1 MSNFLWLPLGS
12 SEALSAAVGWV
23 RTEHITRGCPLTDA
37 MEQACVRYVVDGAEL
52 AHAYYESY
60 PEAAHGIQKDKEQR

>member
-1 MSNFLWLPLGS
+1 
-12 SEALSAAVGWV
+12 
-23 RTEHITRGCPLTDA
+23 